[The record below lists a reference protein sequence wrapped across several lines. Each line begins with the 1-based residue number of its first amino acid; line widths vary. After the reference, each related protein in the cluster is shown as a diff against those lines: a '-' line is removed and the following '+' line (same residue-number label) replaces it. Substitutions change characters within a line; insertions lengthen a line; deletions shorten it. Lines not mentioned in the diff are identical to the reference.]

1 MWHSNDICLSQWSV
15 CRSSNYIFSVQ
26 KYAWI
31 WYQKNTTHSY
41 SSFCPPARRAEN
53 LNGCVSHVY
62 SKFSADECR
71 VRVSVCVVLYT
82 QKKSTWQ
89 VKCPHANP
97 RYTTGKSVVCRVSDS
112 SPCAFLSDT
121 VQRGVLPCITKKA
134 HCKKSTRQIY
144 ALPCVFFWH
153 TANSW
158 LCHVLSIGTQ
168 QSHEFAVCFFLA
180 WNTANS

>member
-1 MWHSNDICLSQWSV
+1 MWHSKDICLSQWSV

-82 QKKSTWQ
+82 QKKKYVTSEIPTC
-89 VKCPHANP
+89 KPEIHY
-97 RYTTGKSVVCRVSDS
+97 RKSVVCCVSDS
-112 SPCAFLSDT
+112 SPCAFYRTHGKEAFCHVS
-121 VQRGVLPCITKKA
+121 QRKHTAKKA
-134 HCKKSTRQIY
+134 HGK
-144 ALPCVFFWH
+144 FM
-153 TANSW
+153 
-158 LCHVLSIGTQ
+158 LCHVSFFGTQ
-168 QSHEFAVCFFLA
+168 QIHDFAMCFPLA
-180 WNTANS
+180 HSKVMSLPCAFS